1 MSPVK
6 VAFVTPGAYP
16 IPSGNSSSVERV
28 VEKFVPL
35 LRPSV
40 EPRIYGKIGRNL
52 PRRSLVNDVVCE
64 RFHTAKRSAYVANVG
79 HALKKFGPQIIQV
92 ENRPTYLLKLKR
104 SNPKAKIWLNL
115 HSSTYISPRH
125 ISDTQLRKSF
135 ALADR
140 IIVNS
145 EFLRTLVLEKVPE
158 ARMKI
163 RVVYPGVETRRF
175 QSRYTAEGEAA
186 RRHHRERKG
195 LAHRKVVMFLGR
207 LIPLK
212 GVHHLLSIVPRLI
225 KVHPDL
231 LVVIVGSPFYGSH
244 RTTAYSR
251 KLIKMGERYK
261 KHVRFVPYVPYSEV
275 PGWFMAADISVMPS
289 GKREAFGLVNV
300 EAMATGLPVIA
311 TRAGGMQEII
321 QHGETGYLINQK
333 EIKAELTEKL
343 LLLLHNAALRRQM
356 GIKSRQRVEQLFTWE
371 HTAKRWLKIQRNEVD
386 LKFRDDPEQF
396 DEQIYME
403 PPPVPDLNQGIAY
416 EDEQVISY
424 DMGFINLEHLKATS
438 QKDGG

>member
-40 EPRIYGKIGRNL
+40 EPRIYGKTGRNL
-52 PRRSLVNDVVCE
+52 PRRSLVHDVVCE
-64 RFHTAKRSAYVANVG
+64 RFHAARRSAYVANIG
-79 HALKKFGPQIIQV
+79 RAIKKFGPQIIQV
-92 ENRPTYLLKLKR
+92 ENRPTYVIKLR
-104 SNPKAKIWLNL
+104 HSNPKTKIWLNL

-125 ISDTQLRKSF
+125 ISETQLRKSF

-145 EFLRTLVLEKVPE
+145 EFLRGLILKKVPE
-158 ARMKI
+158 ASAKL

-195 LAHRKVVMFLGR
+195 LVHRKVVVFLGR

-212 GVHHLLSIVPRLI
+212 GVHHLLAIVPKLI
-225 KVHPDL
+225 KIHPDL

-251 KLIKMGERYK
+251 KLLKMGERYK

-275 PGWFMAADISVMPS
+275 PGWFMAADIAVMPS

-321 QHGETGYLINQK
+321 QDGETGFLINQT
-333 EIKAELTEKL
+333 EIKTELTAKL

-356 GIKSRQRVEQLFTWE
+356 GVKSRQRVEQLFTWE
-371 HTAKRWLKIQRNEVD
+371 HTAKRWLKIQRNEAD
-386 LKFRDDPEQF
+386 LKYSDNPELSDENLDPESVPQLVQEKAHEE
-396 DEQIYME
+396 EQI
-403 PPPVPDLNQGIAY
+403 
-416 EDEQVISY
+416 ISY
-424 DMGFINLEHLKATS
+424 EMGYLNHTPYTRE
-438 QKDGG
+438 DGS

>member
-52 PRRSLVNDVVCE
+52 PRRSLVHDVVCE
-64 RFHTAKRSAYVANVG
+64 RFPAAKRSSYVANIGRAVQ
-79 HALKKFGPQIIQV
+79 KFSPQIIQV
-92 ENRPTYLLKLKR
+92 ENRPTYVIKLRR

-125 ISDTQLRKSF
+125 ISETQLRKSF

-145 EFLRTLVLEKVPE
+145 EFLRALILKKMPE
-158 ARMKI
+158 AKTKL
-163 RVVYPGVETRRF
+163 RVVYPGVETKRF

-186 RRHHRERKG
+186 RRYHRERKG
-195 LAHRKVVMFLGR
+195 LVHRKVIVFLGR

-212 GVHHLLSIVPRLI
+212 GVHHLLAIVPNLI

-251 KLIKMGERYK
+251 KLMKMGERYK

-275 PGWFMAADISVMPS
+275 PGWFMAADIAVMPS

-321 QHGETGYLINQK
+321 QDGETGYLIDQK
-333 EIKAELTEKL
+333 EIKAELTARL
-343 LLLLHNAALRRQM
+343 LLLLQNAALRRQM
-356 GIKSRQRVEQLFTWE
+356 GLKSRQRVEQLFTWE
-371 HTAKRWLKIQRNEVD
+371 HTAKRWLKIQRNEAD
-386 LKFRDDPEQF
+386 LRCRDNPELCEEDAEPEIVSQR
-396 DEQIYME
+396 EQE
-403 PPPVPDLNQGIAY
+403 KLHEA
-416 EDEQVISY
+416 EQVISY
-424 DMGFINLEHLKATS
+424 EMGFSNRKPYSPE
-438 QKDGG
+438 DGS

>member
-6 VAFVTPGAYP
+6 VAFVTPGAFP

-40 EPRIYGKIGRNL
+40 EPRIYGKLGRNL
-52 PRRSLVNDVVCE
+52 PRRSLVNHVVCE
-64 RFHTAKRSAYVANVG
+64 RFPTGNKSAYLADVG
-79 HALKKFGPQIIQV
+79 HALKKFNPQIIQV
-92 ENRPTYLLKLKR
+92 ENRPSSVLKLKR

-125 ISDTQLRKSF
+125 ISETSLRKSF
-135 ALADR
+135 LLADR

-145 EFLRTLVLEKVPE
+145 EFLRTHLVTKVPE
-158 ARMKI
+158 ARHKI
-163 RVVYPGVETRRF
+163 RVVYPGVETKRF
-175 QSRYTAEGEAA
+175 PSRYSSEGETA
-186 RRHHRERKG
+186 RKFHREQKG
-195 LAHRKVVMFLGR
+195 LVHRKVVIFLGR

-212 GVHHLLSIVPRLI
+212 GVHHLLAIVPKLA

-244 RTTAYSR
+244 RSTQYSR
-251 KLIKMGERYK
+251 KLMKMGERYK
-261 KHVRFVPYVPYSEV
+261 KHIRFVPYVPYSEV
-275 PGWFMAADISVMPS
+275 PGWFMAADLAVMPS

-321 QHGETGYLINQK
+321 KDGETGYLINQK
-333 EIKAELTEKL
+333 NIKAELTEKL
-343 LLLLHNAALRRQM
+343 LLLLHNTSLRRQM
-356 GIKSRQRVEQLFTWE
+356 GQRSRERVEQLFTWE
-371 HTAKRWLKIQRNEVD
+371 HTAKRWLRIQRNEVD
-386 LKFRDDPEQF
+386 KRFHDHEEFIEETITPDSNHGNMAEN
-396 DEQIYME
+396 DE
-403 PPPVPDLNQGIAY
+403 
-416 EDEQVISY
+416 VISY
-424 DMGFINLEHLKATS
+424 EMCFENVELY
-438 QKDGG
+438 KDK